1 MRRHYATLALV
12 LTLGAAT
19 AAFAQGNPTGRGSP
33 DRDPFGQGS
42 ITTPAPRVGSAE
54 DFGRSRIGQ
63 SGMGRATPRSGGA
76 ATVTPVPEPG
86 QWAMMLA
93 GLALVGWIVR
103 RNAKR

>member
-1 MRRHYATLALV
+1 MRRHYAKLAIV

-19 AAFAQGNPTGRGSP
+19 AVFAQGNPTGRGGP
-33 DRDPFGQGS
+33 DRDPFGHGS
-42 ITTPAPRVGSAE
+42 LSAPGPRAGGE
-54 DFGRSRIGQ
+54 DFGRSTLGQ
-63 SGMGRATPRSGGA
+63 SGLGRAAPRSGV

-103 RNAKR
+103 RNSKR

>member
-12 LTLGAAT
+12 LTLGAAS
-19 AAFAQGNPTGRGSP
+19 AAFAQANPTGRGGP
-33 DRDPFGQGS
+33 DRDPFGAGS
-42 ITTPAPRVGSAE
+42 LSAPAPRIGAG
-54 DFGRSRIGQ
+54 DIGRSSIGQ
-63 SGMGRATPRSGGA
+63 SGLGRAQPRGGV